1 MQPCRTHIRVPYLY
15 DKGTVGK
22 LPCLCFLGLSTGRF
36 SILIN
41 GSPRNFFGSSIGLRQ
56 IDSLPTLLFV
66 IVWVECWIKLSMRV
80 VYQLQSGQ
88 LTGTFFSSVTSPLL
102 MILSFFVMQTLIS
115 FFFSIWCSFNLTLFQ
130 DKK

>member
-56 IDSLPTLLFV
+56 IDSLSTLLLRHCLGRMLDKA
-66 IVWVECWIKLSMRV
+66 INEGCLSSFKVGNLQGRSLV
-80 VYQLQSGQ
+80 VSH
-88 LTGTFFSSVTSPLL
+88 LL
-102 MILSFFVMQTLIS
+102 
-115 FFFSIWCSFNLTLFQ
+115 C
-130 DKK
+130 